1 MGAMFVQQPDAV
13 GFISEQDQFFTQ
25 YFDHQWQVAQLA
37 GHCNR
42 LPESSQVL
50 PTGRAVIDVGQFLV
64 FTCLRLMGIAL
75 EAGGSFSWLVHGGC
89 CVDHRLDSV
98 KNRVYCDGPSVHRS
112 DRRVFLFSKRGP
124 WISAL
129 P

>member
-1 MGAMFVQQPDAV
+1 MFVQQPDAV

-37 GHCNR
+37 GQCNR

-50 PTGRAVIDVGQFLV
+50 PPGRAVIDVGQFLV

-112 DRRVFLFSKRGP
+112 DRRVFLSSKRGP

>member
-1 MGAMFVQQPDAV
+1 MGAMFVQQPDVV

-50 PTGRAVIDVGQFLV
+50 PTGCAVIDMGQFLI
-64 FTCLRLMGIAL
+64 FTCFRLMDISL

-89 CVDHRLDSV
+89 HVDHRLDLV
-98 KNRVYCDGPSVHRS
+98 KNRVYCDGPSVHCS
-112 DRRVFLFSKRGP
+112 DRREFLSSKRGL